1 MTMTFI
7 QHLLENEPTPTDNL
21 LKVNSKDLLNV
32 LLSAAG
38 EQPIQENELKGF
50 PKRLTVQKLVN
61 IYENRLNESDTGR
74 WDYDFNYD
82 DDEARELGADAP
94 PPPEK
99 IPDHILRQF
108 NSNVINKVNDY
119 FARRDIEP
127 VNIEDLNR
135 IGDIFKRAL
144 SNDPQEI
151 ANIGRQVYNS
161 RDDEGDIGAEEEE
174 LDVIRDRA
182 KENMT
187 QKYAGVRK
195 RNEENAA
202 RARGRKSGQR
212 DPRGDAAEER
222 MQHQMMH
229 GAEEEEAKD
238 ELGPNPLDVDD
249 ELQGRDIPASQKF
262 GTDAWRDKVRQDY
275 HNIKDRKRNK

>member
-50 PKRLTVQKLVN
+50 PKHLTVQKLVN

-151 ANIGRQVYNS
+151 ANIGRQVYKS

-174 LDVIRDRA
+174 SNMPARRDRM
-182 KENMT
+182 KSISREINT
-187 QKYAGVRK
+187 DLDNIHNKSLPSNK
-195 RNEENAA
+195 RFKQQGK
-202 RARGRKSGQR
+202 RFDR
-212 DPRGDAAEER
+212 R
-222 MQHQMMH
+222 M
-229 GAEEEEAKD
+229 GLNAEEEETND
-238 ELGPNPLDVDD
+238 VLGPNPLDVDD
-249 ELQGRDIPASQKF
+249 ELQGRDIPDSQKF

-275 HNIKDRKRNK
+275 HNIKDRKRNR